1 MLLILRQ
8 LAILAGFV
16 GVIYGAWI
24 AVALM
29 IEPLPRQTEPL
40 DSPSARDTVFM
51 TQPKYVFLNR
61 ASLSVDRGKDEVILI
76 GSSNIARGFALRE
89 LQPLVPSAA
98 IHNLAVSGS
107 NNGEVR
113 QVLDL
118 IQDMRDEA
126 LRRRTI
132 FVIGIWYGMFVEDRV
147 RWSSSD
153 RAAGDTDIDIERY
166 RYGFYRRTPD
176 GPVAVL
182 PPRHLE
188 AGLLA
193 IYPFLALD
201 RVVRGVRDTAH
212 DQVLSW
218 LNRPK
223 LGDDQEDAH
232 VVDQREQ
239 AKWLAYRVDYMKTSG
254 GALADEQFD
263 VLRGMVD
270 AVLASGGRVALV
282 DLPIPRWHSQASPH
296 FAFYQER
303 KKPLLSALTARAG
316 VRYLN
321 LQDLDTDADY
331 YDDTHAKRRV
341 THVWSERLA
350 DVLNSMLNQGGAQP
364 PSRHQ
369 AGNPISAAR

>member
-1 MLLILRQ
+1 MWLILRQ
-8 LAILAGFV
+8 LAILVGFV
-16 GVIYGAWI
+16 GALYGTWI
-24 AVALM
+24 GLALL
-29 IEPLPRQTEPL
+29 IEPLPRQSEPL

-61 ASLSVDRGKDEVILI
+61 ASLAVDRGRDEVILI
-76 GSSNIARGFALRE
+76 GSSNIARGFALKE
-89 LQPLVPSAA
+89 LQPLVPTAT

-118 IQDMRDEA
+118 IQDMRDQA

-147 RWSSSD
+147 RWTSSD
-153 RAAGDTDIDIERY
+153 RIAGDTDIDIERY

-188 AGLLA
+188 TGLLA
-193 IYPFLALD
+193 IYPLLALD
-201 RVVRGVRDTAH
+201 RVVRSMRDTAH
-212 DQVLSW
+212 DKILAW
-218 LNRPK
+218 LHRPK
-223 LGDDQEDAH
+223 LDDAQEDAH
-232 VVDQREQ
+232 IVGPREQ
-239 AKWLAYRVDYMKTSG
+239 AKWLAYRVDYMKTAG
-254 GALADEQFD
+254 GTLADEQFD

-270 AVLASGGRVALV
+270 TVLESGGRVALV

-303 KKPLLSALTARAG
+303 KKPLLSALTARPG
-316 VRYLN
+316 VRYLD

-341 THVWSERLA
+341 TRVWSERLA
-350 DVLNSMLNQGGAQP
+350 EVLNGMLDHGATQP
-364 PSRHQ
+364 PARHE
-369 AGNPISAAR
+369 ASNPISAAR